1 MENSQKT
8 FISSTFWTERIG
20 PSAAIETLKIMK
32 EKKSWD
38 IITKKG
44 KEIKERWKEISDKY
58 ELDMK
63 IFGLDAV
70 AKFLFLEKKGQEYKT
85 YITQEFLKKNFLA
98 SNCIFLS
105 TEHSDS
111 LIEKYIN
118 EFDKIAEKIALIKYH
133 KKDIKNFLDVKKA
146 HETLKRLN

>member
-1 MENSQKT
+1 
-8 FISSTFWTERIG
+8 
-20 PSAAIETLKIMK
+20 MK

-85 YITQEFLKKNFLA
+85 YITQEFLKNFLA

-105 TEHSDS
+105 TEHST
-111 LIEKYIN
+111 
-118 EFDKIAEKIALIKYH
+118 F
-133 KKDIKNFLDVKKA
+133 
-146 HETLKRLN
+146 